1 MNQNWI
7 LSIDGS
13 ASLSTYQNCYLKNTF
28 SELLSQK
35 ILCENCSLKK
45 TFSKFQTFHISR
57 FCREPTIL
65 SQISRSHS
73 KAQNPHGKLTSNTLS
88 FLCAHRRYFLKRLT
102 CLPGFSVESKKFI
115 KESLIYK
122 HKKRGVKISYVGFTA
137 FFKIH
142 FIKYKRQLMCLKTSL
157 TFMPQFS

>member
-1 MNQNWI
+1 MIQNWNLI
-7 LSIDGS
+7 SSDESKLNSKFRWISQFKYLSKLLPQKYFFRI
-13 ASLSTYQNCYLKNTF
+13 ALSKNTF
-28 SELLSQK
+28 WKLLP
-35 ILCENCSLKK
+35 KK
-45 TFSKFQTFHISR
+45 TFSKFQTFDISR

-102 CLPGFSVESKKFI
+102 CLPRFSVESKKFI

-122 HKKRGVKISYVGFTA
+122 HKK
-137 FFKIH
+137 
-142 FIKYKRQLMCLKTSL
+142 
-157 TFMPQFS
+157 